1 MTSKQLNV
9 VIFIVLIIHFQSY
22 GAFGTLPHLSH
33 CWPLKLVIS
42 PMATIMQ
49 LGQSMLKLSEK
60 LLMQGPLWLEY
71 LARDG
76 LEVASRENFLEK

>member
-1 MTSKQLNV
+1 MTSKQFNV

-22 GAFGTLPHLSH
+22 GALGTLPHLSH